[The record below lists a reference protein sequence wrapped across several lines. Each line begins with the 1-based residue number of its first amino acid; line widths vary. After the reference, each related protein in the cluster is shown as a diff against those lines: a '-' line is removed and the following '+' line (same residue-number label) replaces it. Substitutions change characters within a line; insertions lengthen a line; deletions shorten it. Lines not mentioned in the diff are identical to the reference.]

1 MPDVYR
7 ELGLEPGMRIRAKWR
22 GTVLEGVVM
31 PRHAFSGEK
40 TVILKLDSGY
50 NVGIDAEEAEF
61 EILPGR
67 VSLPE
72 HAAPEPEPRG
82 LPRVSLLGTGG
93 TIASYV
99 DYRTGGVVPVTTP
112 GELLQIAPEIG
123 EIADLEVDLL
133 FSVFSEEMKP
143 EHWARIAKA
152 AYEKLK
158 GGSSGVVV
166 LHGTDTMSFTS
177 AALSFMIKDPAG
189 PVVLTGSQRSS
200 DRPSS
205 DAFENL
211 LFSTMTALSDLGEVV
226 VVMHSSTSDGEGS
239 IIRGTRVRKMHSSR
253 RDAFVSI
260 DVPPIGRVTRDGV
273 EFLSPHRP
281 RGGDM
286 ELLNEFRDR
295 ACLLYFYPGME
306 GERVLRFAEGCEA
319 LIIAGTGLGH
329 VNRGVREAVRA
340 LTRDGVFVGV
350 TTQCIWGTVNLNV
363 YASGRELLLAG
374 ATPLGDMLPEVAYVK
389 ATWALARAGDLEE
402 MRRIMTSNLAGE
414 ISEGRDFRAYL
425 GWRP

>member
-1 MPDVYR
+1 MPDVYE
-7 ELGLEPGMRIRAKWR
+7 ELGLEPGMKVRARWR
-22 GTVLEGVVM
+22 GTVLEGIVM
-31 PRHAFSGEK
+31 PKHAFSGK
-40 TVILKLDSGY
+40 GVVILKLENGY

-61 EILPGR
+61 EVLPGR
-67 VSLPE
+67 VGLPE
-72 HAAPEPEPRG
+72 HGAPAPEPRG

-112 GELLQIAPEIG
+112 GELLQLAPEIG
-123 EIADLEVDLL
+123 EMADLEVDLL

-143 EHWARIAKA
+143 HHWARIAEA
-152 AYEKLK
+152 AYSKLK
-158 GGSSGVVV
+158 SGSAGVVV
-166 LHGTDTMSFTS
+166 LHGTDTMSFTA
-177 AALSFMIKDPAG
+177 AALSFMIRNPLG

-211 LFSTMTALSDLGEVV
+211 LFSVMTALSDLGEVV

-260 DVPPIGRVTRDGV
+260 DVPPIGRVTRRGV

-281 RGGDM
+281 RGGEM
-286 ELLNEFRDR
+286 ELQNDFRDK
-295 ACLLYFYPGME
+295 ACLLYFYPGLE
-306 GERVLRFAEGCEA
+306 GERLLRFAEGCEA
-319 LIIAGTGLGH
+319 VIVAGTGLGH
-329 VNRGVREAVRA
+329 VNAEVRDAVRS
-340 LTRDGVFVGV
+340 LTKDGVFVGI
-350 TTQCIWGTVNLNV
+350 TTQCIWGSVNLNV

-402 MRRIMTSNLAGE
+402 MRKIMTENIAGE
-414 ISEGRDFRAYL
+414 ISGRRDFRAYL
-425 GWRP
+425 GWRT